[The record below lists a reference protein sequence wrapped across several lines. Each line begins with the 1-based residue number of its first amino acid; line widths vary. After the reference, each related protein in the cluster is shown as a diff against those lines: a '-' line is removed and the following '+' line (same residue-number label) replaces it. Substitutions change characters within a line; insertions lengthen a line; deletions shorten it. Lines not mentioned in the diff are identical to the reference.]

1 MCRDNS
7 PCLCSLSLS
16 PSLSLLCH
24 PCSTRRQ
31 QLSLLLHGGCLKT
44 MRMQA
49 PHMHSQH
56 QQQHQHQQ
64 QQQLQQGAYNVQDS
78 RGEGR
83 GTDKQISA
91 RKRKSLLSHN
101 GERVAIII
109 ILIACPSLYPLPILQ
124 QLVIVGSGC
133 MSYAA
138 SLPRGVAT
146 HTELH
151 LTRLHFYLFLVDFY
165 FNYKQV
171 AGGRA
176 GRGRGDRQRG
186 NGGVYNMN

>member
-7 PCLCSLSLS
+7 PCLCSLTLSLS
-16 PSLSLLCH
+16 PSLSLPCN

-64 QQQLQQGAYNVQDS
+64 HKKQQQQLQQGAYNVQDS
-78 RGEGR
+78 RGAGG

-109 ILIACPSLYPLPILQ
+109 ILIACPSLYPLPLLQ

-146 HTELH
+146 HSAPPHTAA
-151 LTRLHFYLFLVDFY
+151 FLFVFSGLLF
-165 FNYKQV
+165 
-171 AGGRA
+171 
-176 GRGRGDRQRG
+176 
-186 NGGVYNMN
+186 